1 MNNKTGEIIEK
12 YRKERNLTQVE
23 LANKLGV
30 SKSAISKWEN
40 GNNLPDITLL
50 EPLSEILGIDKLL
63 LFTSE
68 NTTKEEN
75 NERIKT
81 IKRKNRI
88 RLSIIS
94 IIFIFSIIFTNY
106 ISYKVYKHN
115 LTKLENNQ
123 TEVYRFYSNDE
134 EYYVNGYIIFQD
146 GKSTLLFNQLEYQ
159 DIKKVKQ
166 ENKYKAS
173 EEIDSIEV
181 HLYVNETLVFADMKE
196 SNNNQN
202 DINKIL
208 NSLIKTLNNTNSL
221 NIENDIKE
229 SSLKIIIT
237 KEGKIKIKDIKL
249 EASNKI

>member
-115 LTKLENNQ
+115 LTKKENNQ

-146 GKSTLLFNQLEYQ
+146 GKSTVLFDQLEIQ
-159 DIKKVKQ
+159 KKDERTIKD
-166 ENKYKAS
+166 S
-173 EEIDSIEV
+173 IDSVEV
-181 HLYVNETLVFADMKE
+181 HLYVNGTLVFADMKE
-196 SNNNQN
+196 SNNNQK
-202 DINKIL
+202 DINKVL
-208 NSLIKTLNNTNSL
+208 NSLIKTLNNTSPL
-221 NIENDIKE
+221 NIENDIKK

-237 KEGKIKIKDIKL
+237 KEGNKVDKDIKL
-249 EASNKI
+249 GISKNL